1 MKIDGL
7 FADRPLGFELF
18 DGLDFS
24 IHHQAELAPRRA
36 REAIDEI
43 EAPQI
48 SSSKCDTAC
57 YCTRLCRWGFTPCFA
72 VTHGLEYIKVLGFMS

>member
-1 MKIDGL
+1 MRAGGSVDETFTTLEIYGL
-7 FADRPLGFELF
+7 EDRWPVCRSALGFDMF

-43 EAPQI
+43 
-48 SSSKCDTAC
+48 
-57 YCTRLCRWGFTPCFA
+57 
-72 VTHGLEYIKVLGFMS
+72 

>member
-1 MKIDGL
+1 MDLKIDGL

-18 DGLDFS
+18 DGLEFS

-43 EAPQI
+43 EASDQ
-48 SSSKCDTAC
+48 
-57 YCTRLCRWGFTPCFA
+57 
-72 VTHGLEYIKVLGFMS
+72 LEQMRYGMLLYETV